1 MDNNTFKNAKIYK
14 LTNSVD
20 NEFYIGSTCSTLQRR
35 LSSHKGNAKIH
46 TQRHVYQHLN
56 NIGINNVLIELIE
69 DFPCDNKVQLE
80 VREQHWVNTLKPTL
94 NSKKAGKY
102 RTTLTQKVLMVA
114 EIMEAYNKIK
124 QQNT

>member
-1 MDNNTFKNAKIYK
+1 MDNNAFKNAKIYK

-35 LSSHKGNAKIH
+35 LSTHKGNAKVH

-56 NIGINNVLIELIE
+56 KVGMNNVQIELIE

-94 NSKKAGKY
+94 NSRKPGKY
-102 RTTLTQKVLMVA
+102 RTTLTQKILMTA
-114 EIMEAYNKIK
+114 EVMEAYNRIK